1 MVFLELG
8 QGMHANIIG
17 KMIFPKERGEW
28 CKMYDMR

>member
-17 KMIFPKERGEW
+17 KMIFSRREESDVR
-28 CKMYDMR
+28 CSML